1 MTELA
6 GEDRPEVEGEGVVMQ
21 LLLLLEVQATH
32 AAVELRLLG
41 RPGRPTTE
49 AGPQPFQHVGSHP
62 SFAST
67 SRGPV
72 GMPMP
77 FYLQQDGTHLYK
89 F

>member
-6 GEDRPEVEGEGVVMQ
+6 GEDRPEVEGEGVVVQ
-21 LLLLLEVQATH
+21 LRLLLEVQATH

-41 RPGRPTTE
+41 RPAARPTTE
-49 AGPQPFQHVGSHP
+49 ADPQLFQHIRSHP

-72 GMPMP
+72 AMPMP
-77 FYLQQDGTHLYK
+77 LYLQ
-89 F
+89 